1 MWVYL
6 YFMDKSAIM
15 NEGNNKIY
23 VTNMRFKYF
32 KNVNCTYMEFKIHFL
47 NNSIFIKRTWLKR
60 SEQSNQIINYRA
72 ENKSRV
78 TKVQVKGEKFKI

>member
-6 YFMDKSAIM
+6 YFMDKRAIM

-32 KNVNCTYMEFKIHFL
+32 KNVNCTYIEFKIHFL
-47 NNSIFIKRTWLKR
+47 NN
-60 SEQSNQIINYRA
+60 
-72 ENKSRV
+72 
-78 TKVQVKGEKFKI
+78 